1 MGIAFGLLSDNVVNT
16 FHAPLAALSAHYQ
29 QNSTFKALE
38 AVELGMK
45 TVEYTPSSKLS
56 QVCLSILA
64 GCEYLVE
71 VNTCL
76 RPDTTLA
83 QVWGLARF
91 ADQSVLS
98 RTLDQLTLTNIGQL
112 RGGVTSIWRQHS
124 QVSGHDW
131 RGFLW
136 LDFDLS
142 GLPCGAQAQ
151 ASTKG
156 YFSGKKT

>member
-1 MGIAFGLLSDNVVNT
+1 LK
-16 FHAPLAALSAHYQ
+16 P
-29 QNSTFKALE
+29 LE
-38 AVELGMK
+38 AVDIGMK
-45 TVEYTPSSKLS
+45 TVEYTPVSKLR

-64 GCEYLVE
+64 GCEYLAE

-76 RPDTTLA
+76 RPDSTLA
-83 QVWGLARF
+83 QVWGLERF
-91 ADQSVLS
+91 AEQSILS
-98 RTLDQLTLTNIGQL
+98 RTLDALTLTQIGQL
-112 RGGVTSIWRQHS
+112 RAAVTSIWRQHS
-124 QVSGHDW
+124 QALGHDW